1 MAMIDDFLKLTPARQ
16 VKYLKTEEFAQ
27 LDRTQ
32 RVEFLKEIASGASI
46 SSKCLASALKI
57 LRELKFRDRAF
68 YKRFMQH
75 PDSSVIMACKKALSA
90 KGFDNSF
97 GFFPMRE
104 LVKKRNN
111 EKKLETVKL
120 IVSETGR
127 AGEDMLLSFLAED
140 NLRVKDVVVKELS
153 GRDQLDE
160 NKLLV
165 QLSHSIWFTRAAIV
179 EILGNRRSPLL
190 FEKIGELLDDSN
202 VEVRLQLVT
211 ALAKLDRERAREYVL
226 KLTKDPHMR
235 VSKEA
240 TKVLATI

>member
-1 MAMIDDFLKLTPARQ
+1 MAMTEDFLKLTPAGQ

-27 LDRTQ
+27 MEKVQ
-32 RVEFLKEIASGASI
+32 RIEFLKEIAAGDTI

-68 YKRFMQH
+68 YKQFLQH
-75 PDSSVIMACKKALSA
+75 PDSSVIMACKKALSDR
-90 KGFDNSF
+90 GFDNGF

-104 LVKKRNN
+104 LVKKQNN

-140 NLRVKDVVVKELS
+140 NLRVREVVVKELS
-153 GRDQLDE
+153 GRDPLDE
-160 NKLLV
+160 NKLLA
-165 QLSHSIWFTRAAIV
+165 QLSHSIWYTRAAIV

-190 FEKIGELLDDSN
+190 FERVGELFADPN
-202 VEVRLQLVT
+202 VEVRLQLLL
-211 ALAKLDRERAREYVL
+211 ALSKLDRERAKEYVL
-226 KLTKDPHMR
+226 KLTKDPHTR

-240 TKVLATI
+240 RKILATI